1 MSQRVV
7 LEKPTQTAE
16 KRWLWNNTFHSTCCV
31 NGHDSTIVTDSK
43 GSNNIVSRALVD
55 RLQLRYFQPYLVQR
69 PRKGNEVQVH
79 HRFQIAFTTSSR
91 TKYCAM

>member
-16 KRWLWNNTFHSTCCV
+16 KRWLCNNTFHSTCCV
-31 NGHDSTIVTDSK
+31 NGQDSTIVTDSK

-69 PRKGNEVQVH
+69 L
-79 HRFQIAFTTSSR
+79 S
-91 TKYCAM
+91 